1 MSEELDSGNN
11 REKSASD
18 GIESKINKRIRAKYS
33 KYVIIFW
40 SLFVLSIAFIIGL
53 FAMISSGKLGY
64 IPTFEELE
72 NPKVNLASEIY
83 SSDGIVLG
91 KYYIENRSDV
101 EFCDIDT
108 NLINALIATEDIRFY
123 DHSGID
129 FKALLRAI
137 KGVVTGQFSG
147 GASTITQQFAKLLY
161 HERDKSQKFKT
172 IIQKLN
178 EWVIASKLEKRYSKD
193 EIITMYLNKFDFVNN
208 AVGIKSAA
216 KIYFNTTPD
225 SLNVEES
232 AVLVGMLKNPS
243 LYNPVRRPDTVKY
256 RRNVVMSQMV
266 KYGYLDKAVYDS
278 LKMQPVDMSKF
289 GRQSHIT
296 GHATYFREYLR
307 GVLKKWCNNHYKP
320 DGSTYN
326 LYEDG
331 LKIYTTI
338 NSKMQNYAEKAVI
351 EHLSQDLQP
360 NFFRHWKGYK
370 NAPFYFENNA
380 SQEVNKLMNQ
390 AMRRSERYRRLK
402 KVDVSMDSIK
412 IIFNTPTQMKVFS
425 WKGEIDTVMTPMD
438 SIHYYK
444 FYLQAGL
451 MSMEPNTGY
460 VRAYVGGINYKHFQ
474 YDHVTQAKRQVGS
487 TFKPFL
493 YTLAM
498 QNGLSPCTEFPNIQP
513 IIYLD
518 NGDTWEPRNST
529 DKDKGLEISLK
540 YALATSN
547 NWISGWLIK
556 RFSPQSVVKI
566 AQKMGVTG
574 FLDPVPAIVLGTPD
588 ISLYEMVGAM
598 NTFANKG
605 VYIEPIFITR
615 IEDKNGNLIE
625 TFIPKQQEAMSEE
638 TAYLMLVLLQGVVQ
652 YGTGIRLRLTYFYNN
667 PIAGKTGTTNNQ
679 SDGWFMGITPKL
691 TTGIWVGCE
700 DRAAHFRTITLGQG
714 ANMALPVWALYMEKV
729 YADSTLNIFRD
740 IDFEKPLKP
749 LSVEV
754 DCDKYNS
761 GDNINATDL
770 DDDEF

>member
-1 MSEELDSGNN
+1 MSEELNSGNN
-11 REKSASD
+11 REKSTSD
-18 GIESKINKRIRAKYS
+18 RIERKINKKIRAKYT

-40 SLFVLSIAFIIGL
+40 SLFVLGIASVIGL

-172 IIQKLN
+172 IVQKLN

-243 LYNPVRRPDTVKY
+243 LYNPVRRPDTVKF

-278 LKMQPVDMSKF
+278 LKMLPVDMSKF

-331 LKIYTTI
+331 LRIYTTI
-338 NSKMQNYAEKAVI
+338 NSKMQNYAEEAVR

-360 NFFRHWKGYK
+360 KFFHHWKGHKY
-370 NAPFYFENNA
+370 APFYFENNPK
-380 SQEVNKLMNQ
+380 QEVKKLMSQ

-402 KVDVSMDSIK
+402 KRDIPKDSIRL
-412 IIFNTPTQMKVFS
+412 IFNTPTHMKVFS
-425 WKGEIDTVMTPMD
+425 WSGEIDTVMTPMD

-451 MSMEPNTGY
+451 MSMEPQTGY

-566 AQKMGVTG
+566 ARKMGVTS

-615 IEDKNGNLIE
+615 IEDKNGNVVE

-638 TAYLMLVLLQGVVQ
+638 TAYLMLNLLQGVVQ
-652 YGTGIRLRLTYFYNN
+652 YGTGIRLRLKYHFEN

-679 SDGWFMGITPKL
+679 SDGWFMGITPEL
-691 TTGIWVGCE
+691 TTGVWVGCE
-700 DRAAHFRTITLGQG
+700 DRAAHFRSISLGQG
-714 ANMALPVWALYMEKV
+714 ANMALPVWALYMERV
-729 YADSTLNIFRD
+729 YADSTLSIPRD
-740 IDFEKPLKP
+740 IDFEEPLKP

-754 DCDKYNS
+754 DCDKYDS
-761 GDNINATDL
+761 KGNIKATEIE
-770 DDDEF
+770 DDEF